1 MTIIDARRPVRFR
14 GLDAAH
20 ETWSPWEPRLK
31 LVTQMVPR
39 YPGDIPEPET
49 RDEAGMK
56 VIRVS
61 PEF

>member
-1 MTIIDARRPVRFR
+1 MTIIVTIIVARRPVRLP

-39 YPGDIPEPET
+39 YPGDSEIS
-49 RDEAGMK
+49 RRYRGAGD
-56 VIRVS
+56 IR
-61 PEF
+61 